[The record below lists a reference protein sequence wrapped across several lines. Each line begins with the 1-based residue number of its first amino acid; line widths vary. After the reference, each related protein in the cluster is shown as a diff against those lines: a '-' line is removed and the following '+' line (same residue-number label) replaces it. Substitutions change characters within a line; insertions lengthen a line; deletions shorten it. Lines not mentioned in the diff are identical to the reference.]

1 MFPSLLMK
9 LRKHDMHICVFFIKK
24 RDDKRVV
31 AILSTFLYNVS
42 NSIHL
47 MF

>member
-1 MFPSLLMK
+1 MF
-9 LRKHDMHICVFFIKK
+9 VFFKKK

-42 NSIHL
+42 NYLIL
-47 MF
+47 PYI